1 MFSSQLKYLK
11 ILKELDYK
19 IKKYITK
26 KEKSLIIPLKIT
38 ITKIFRSIPPSFV
51 FLYRHIFCFY
61 KMRIILHSVSYLT

>member
-61 KMRIILHSVSYLT
+61 KMRIILHLVLYLT